1 MVTELRAKSQ
11 ITIPKQIISKLGLS
25 EGDKLEI
32 VEKDGAI
39 SIVPVVVYTKK
50 EVTDLRHKVT
60 ALRKRMK
67 TGDNAELDELEAILE
82 KLDGGNEK

>member
-32 VEKDGAI
+32 DEKDGAI
-39 SIVPVVVYTKK
+39 TIVPVVVYTKK
-50 EVTDLRHKVT
+50 DIADLQRKVDDLRRSLKSGQ
-60 ALRKRMK
+60 KP
-67 TGDNAELDELEAILE
+67 ELGELEALLN
-82 KLDGGNEK
+82 KLDGGSSK